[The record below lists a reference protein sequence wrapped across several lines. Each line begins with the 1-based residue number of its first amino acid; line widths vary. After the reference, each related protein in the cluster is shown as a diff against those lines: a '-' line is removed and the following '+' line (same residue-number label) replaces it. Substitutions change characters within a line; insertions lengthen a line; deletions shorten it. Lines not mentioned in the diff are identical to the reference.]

1 MKQTENL
8 MLSLPEDGDTFDID
22 DFNENFKIIDEAI
35 ANSSGKGS
43 LTTNAAILADSVP
56 NTAFGIADITK
67 FEEA

>member
-35 ANSSGKGS
+35 ANRSG
-43 LTTNAAILADSVP
+43 TNIPTASAVFADSVP
-56 NTAFGIADITK
+56 DAVLGVAEI
-67 FEEA
+67 EEV